1 MGDGGHRR
9 VGIRS
14 VVLSFPTRA
23 NGTGIAGPWPS
34 VLAHTSLGSWLCL
47 SDGREVF
54 LRPLPRYGYIRPGF
68 ATATVG
74 RTPPIGTDQLCRAV
88 SVQCDP
94 RADREHQR
102 PCYLRSWQ
110 LAHRIL
116 VDGRIDCGAGAFAW
130 VVGRTE
136 EKSSCARYP
145 EPAKRARRAPL
156 LTLVLYPQRCILAVI
171 MFFQPATWTA
181 MVTFLP
187 TLWL

>member
-34 VLAHTSLGSWLCL
+34 VLALTSLGSWLCL

-74 RTPPIGTDQLCRAV
+74 RTPPIGTDQLCR
-88 SVQCDP
+88 SVAAQCNP
-94 RADREHQR
+94 RAEREHQR
-102 PCYLRSWQ
+102 PCYRKNWQ

-130 VVGRTE
+130 VLVERKRKAPVHDIQSQLNEQEGR
-136 EKSSCARYP
+136 R
-145 EPAKRARRAPL
+145 
-156 LTLVLYPQRCILAVI
+156 
-171 MFFQPATWTA
+171 F
-181 MVTFLP
+181 
-187 TLWL
+187 